1 MGVYSNPNL
10 TVAVS
15 GENFPYIGTISTAAT
30 ATNSSNNRVT
40 VTSSASFVVNDAI
53 VFTGTTFGNI
63 VLGQTYYVASTPT
76 ATTVTISETISG
88 TTFVLAT
95 SSGADMIMAKS
106 GDFIFLSEPFFFTPS
121 IVKYNNSV
129 YQCIISNNDVDFI
142 FGKWEL
148 LTSGDKKLNALDRI
162 VGYYQP
168 TVNMPGVDLT
178 QLVTGIT
185 YPNST
190 YTGNAFAPDD
200 EYELNV
206 LLQDQPFYPVGI
218 DLKAIIWNGL
228 VYIAVSDAGTYS
240 AVNVSAD
247 ATDWSINQLAN
258 QELSLTDQIYAGGR
272 YVNTTNNNEPPILI
286 SDDGVIWS
294 STGTFNVP
302 AESLN
307 NIIYQNAI
315 YVAVGQNI
323 VTSSDLDLWTERYA
337 FTNGLTNVQFS

>member
-1 MGVYSNPNL
+1 LGGYRASIISTGSGYAVNNTITIPGTLVGGTTTANDLVLTVVSINSTGGVTSTIASGTPNGIVSQYYLKVLSENQMGVYSNPNL

-15 GENFPYIGTISTAAT
+15 GENFPYTGTISTAAT
-30 ATNSSNNRVT
+30 ATSSVGNIVT

-106 GDFIFLSEPFFFTPS
+106 GDFIFLPEPFFFTPS
-121 IVKYNNSV
+121 IVKYNNQV

-206 LLQDQPFYPVGI
+206 LLQDQPFYPVG
-218 DLKAIIWNGL
+218 D
-228 VYIAVSDAGTYS
+228 
-240 AVNVSAD
+240 
-247 ATDWSINQLAN
+247 
-258 QELSLTDQIYAGGR
+258 
-272 YVNTTNNNEPPILI
+272 
-286 SDDGVIWS
+286 
-294 STGTFNVP
+294 
-302 AESLN
+302 
-307 NIIYQNAI
+307 
-315 YVAVGQNI
+315 
-323 VTSSDLDLWTERYA
+323 
-337 FTNGLTNVQFS
+337 